1 MLRIAAIALALTGCA
16 SLRPNAGEW
25 TDHERYAFALSIA
38 AHAADIATTQ
48 SALDRGCVEGNPLYG
63 PSPDI
68 GSVIAVKALVLGLQY
83 AIYNSPNMGENT
95 HVYGYIAAA
104 ITGGV
109 AIWNSRQDCYD

>member
-1 MLRIAAIALALTGCA
+1 
-16 SLRPNAGEW
+16 
-25 TDHERYAFALSIA
+25 
-38 AHAADIATTQ
+38 
-48 SALDRGCVEGNPLYG
+48 
-63 PSPDI
+63 
-68 GSVIAVKALVLGLQY
+68 VIAVKALVLGLQY